1 MLNDPA
7 YRQFEKDFIAKNPG
21 MKDLLEAAGVH
32 SMSQLDP
39 GKIYVLNSSDGT
51 KTLRIIDGSEGRVTP
66 QYTGLVNVSGE
77 SSLNYYLFLFSLQGT
92 STTNG
97 SCIGLPISIPQVS
110 ASAYVYG
117 PASTSRTAYG
127 SYSVSANVAISRP
140 PTGGYSLSGY
150 HTNNSCSGSFA
161 YVYTYD
167 SAYVY

>member
-66 QYTGLVNVSGE
+66 
-77 SSLNYYLFLFSLQGT
+77 
-92 STTNG
+92 STRDW
-97 SCIGLPISIPQVS
+97 SMC
-110 ASAYVYG
+110 
-117 PASTSRTAYG
+117 R
-127 SYSVSANVAISRP
+127 ANP
-140 PTGGYSLSGY
+140 L
-150 HTNNSCSGSFA
+150 
-161 YVYTYD
+161 
-167 SAYVY
+167 